1 MTRAVPAFPSNMSL
15 TDDEPYHISHGQIDM
30 KEQNRIRSANTIRG
44 DSDLRKDRFLRVW
57 NNASEFIE
65 RT

>member
-1 MTRAVPAFPSNMSL
+1 MTRAVPAFPSNLSVA
-15 TDDEPYHISHGQIDM
+15 DDEFSHSSQGQIDM
-30 KEQNRIRSANTIRG
+30 KEQNRIRSGKTIRG

-57 NNASEFIE
+57 DNASEFIE

>member
-1 MTRAVPAFPSNMSL
+1 MTRAVPAFPSNLSL
-15 TDDEPYHISHGQIDM
+15 ADDESSHISHGQIDM
-30 KEQNRIRSANTIRG
+30 KEQNRIRSGKTIRS

-57 NNASEFIE
+57 DNASEFIE